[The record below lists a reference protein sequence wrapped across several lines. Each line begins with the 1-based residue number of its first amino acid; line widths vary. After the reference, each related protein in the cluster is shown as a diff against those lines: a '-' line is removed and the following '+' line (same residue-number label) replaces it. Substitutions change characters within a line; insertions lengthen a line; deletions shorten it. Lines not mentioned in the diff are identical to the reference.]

1 VSQSRRISLVLAL
14 NVAMIAGLA
23 IAGLASHSLGLLSEA
38 GDFFADSAA
47 LALGLLAV
55 YLRDHH
61 RNERATTWV
70 ALVNGIWLLLL
81 SAGVAAAA
89 VTRLVTGSPT
99 VHGLP
104 VLIASAIA
112 AAVMLAAALILGR
125 DAGSEDLHMRSIL
138 LDTIAD
144 AASAAVVAVV
154 GGVIAFAHR
163 WYWLDSVAACLLAAI
178 IAVSAGRLL
187 VDVIGALRSGAAYVP
202 AEDD

>member
-1 VSQSRRISLVLAL
+1 VLAL
-14 NVAMIAGLA
+14 NLAMIAGLA
-23 IAGLASHSLGLLSEA
+23 VAGFASHSLGLLSEA

-70 ALVNGIWLLLL
+70 ALINSLWLLVL
-81 SAGVAAAA
+81 SAWVAAAA
-89 VTRLVTGSPT
+89 VARLITGSPT
-99 VHGLP
+99 IHGLP
-104 VLIASAIA
+104 VLIVSAMA
-112 AAVMLAAALILGR
+112 AAAMLVAALILGQG
-125 DAGSEDLHMRSIL
+125 AGREDLHMRSIL

-144 AASAAVVAVV
+144 GASAAVVAVV

-163 WYWLDSVAACLLAAI
+163 WYWLDSVAACLLAVI
-178 IAVSAGRLL
+178 IAVSASRLL
-187 VDVIGALRSGAAYVP
+187 IDVTAAIRSGEAYAP